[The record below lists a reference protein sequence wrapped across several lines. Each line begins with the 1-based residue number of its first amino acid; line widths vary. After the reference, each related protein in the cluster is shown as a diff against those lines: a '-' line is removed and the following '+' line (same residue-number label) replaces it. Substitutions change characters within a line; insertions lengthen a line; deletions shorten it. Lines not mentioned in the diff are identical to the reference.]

1 MNSGI
6 GRMAGLEC
14 RDRGYWDSRGG
25 CVDGWLGVWMVWVG
39 CMDGWLGEWVDGWV
53 SGWMVWVGVWLDG

>member
-14 RDRGYWDSRGG
+14 RDRGYWDQG
-25 CVDGWLGVWMVWVG
+25 VGVWMGGWVCGWVG
-39 CMDGWLGEWVDGWV
+39 GVHGWV
-53 SGWMVWVGVWLDG
+53 VGWVGGWYG